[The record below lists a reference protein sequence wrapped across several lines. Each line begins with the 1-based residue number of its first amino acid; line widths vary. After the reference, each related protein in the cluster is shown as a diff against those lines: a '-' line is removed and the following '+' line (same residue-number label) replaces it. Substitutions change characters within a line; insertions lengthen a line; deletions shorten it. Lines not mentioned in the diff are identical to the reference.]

1 MKFRAI
7 LVVAAAVV
15 AMSCSEP
22 IALEGVEWQ
31 ATILGGEQIK
41 GLDSDSYTILL
52 GEDQQLSGKGECNR
66 IIGKYS
72 LTDGGKLTIESRGTT
87 MMFCP
92 NLELEER
99 FIKALESTT
108 SYAVKGG
115 KLTLYTGD
123 KGDRPF
129 ATFTPLVR

>member
-1 MKFRAI
+1 MKLRI
-7 LVVAAAVV
+7 LTAVAAAVV

-22 IALEGVEWQ
+22 TPLEGTEWQ
-31 ATILGGEQIK
+31 ATTLNGEQIK

-72 LTDGGKLTIESRGTT
+72 LTEGGKLTIESRGAT

-108 SYAVKGG
+108 NYAVKSG

-123 KGDRPF
+123 KPL
-129 ATFTPLVR
+129 ATFTPLNPKQE